1 MYIYNIYIYYILY
14 VYICM
19 YIYMYVYIYLY
30 RTDCIRTTNLRNM
43 ICLLYLHALYFS
55 NIYFTELIYLFTYL
69 FGRRMQWK

>member
-1 MYIYNIYIYYILY
+1 
-14 VYICM
+14 M

-55 NIYFTELIYLFTYL
+55 NIYFTELIYLAGGCSGNSPYAKNIPVVFRMYL
-69 FGRRMQWK
+69 LL